1 MFHGCFTRGD
11 RRGFL
16 LVRGRFDVRRGLG
29 LLLAARLLGRVG
41 GGRALRLSALGG
53 GAVLLRI
60 SGARVA
66 GIGGC
71 ASVGLRVHLGIG
83 SFRLGFVLLVGG
95 RTGGIGRSGI
105 FGRIDRV
112 SRGVLHGRL
121 VLALGGRR
129 IGGRILSRL
138 GRLAFGRVVVGNDR
152 LDADGRQGEGGLGIE
167 GPGLAA
173 LAGLAAFLGA
183 ARLGLALGVGLLAG
197 AFEGGCAF
205 LGVGG
210 AGEEA
215 FASAD
220 GSRGEGLGE
229 LRVRVAGGL
238 NDLAQS
244 ALGDHLGFVAGDA
257 GAALGKLALAVGH
270 GAAAGAL
277 GLAAGGDHARGVDGV
292 LGGGGRGTGRGDRGG
307 GAASRCAGLLTG

>member
-1 MFHGCFTRGD
+1 M
-11 RRGFL
+11 
-16 LVRGRFDVRRGLG
+16 
-29 LLLAARLLGRVG
+29 
-41 GGRALRLSALGG
+41 
-53 GAVLLRI
+53 
-60 SGARVA
+60 
-66 GIGGC
+66 
-71 ASVGLRVHLGIG
+71 
-83 SFRLGFVLLVGG
+83 LLVGG

-105 FGRIDRV
+105 FGHIDRV
-112 SRGVLHGRL
+112 SRSVLHGRL

-129 IGGRILSRL
+129 IGGRILSHL
-138 GRLAFGRVVVGNDR
+138 GRLAFGRVVVGTDR

-307 GAASRCAGLLTG
+307 GAARRCAGLLTG